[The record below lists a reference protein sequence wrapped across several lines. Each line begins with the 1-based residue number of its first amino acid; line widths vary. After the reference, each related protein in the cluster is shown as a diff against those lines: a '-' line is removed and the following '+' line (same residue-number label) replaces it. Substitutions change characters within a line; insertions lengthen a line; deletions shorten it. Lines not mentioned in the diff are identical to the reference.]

1 MAKKRNGPLRAI
13 GGVGLRASPEEAF
26 GFRVGKKIED
36 VRLHLGP
43 ALVVTAGPEIRLLRP
58 FKTFLLGKQVQIGC
72 SFANISMQM
81 RQPLES
87 FVTTTSGKRR
97 GG

>member
-1 MAKKRNGPLRAI
+1 MALCGPLAESVCGPRP
-13 GGVGLRASPEEAF
+13 RKRSAF
-26 GFRVGKKIED
+26 GLVKKIED

-43 ALVVTAGPEIRLLRP
+43 ALVVTADLEIRLLRP

-81 RQPLES
+81 RQTLES